1 MAKRQGKVAQAK
13 TGIVAQL
20 PRACSDETAAVE
32 FLEAQRWSET
42 GPHCPHC
49 GDTDVY
55 KMKDRAT
62 GERNKRFLWLCKG
75 CRKQY
80 TVRVGSVY
88 EDSAIPLRHWCY
100 GFWAASASKKGVS
113 SKQIQ
118 RMTGLSYKSALFMM
132 HRIRFAMTPDF
143 AVAPKLSG
151 TIEADET
158 YIGGLDKNRHMRDRH
173 HKTGPWDKAT
183 VVAMVERGGN
193 IRSMHVPDV
202 NMHNVGAIIRANVRP
217 SASTLMTDEPSL
229 YRTVGPEF
237 AGGHHMVSHRQKEYA
252 RGHVTTNSIESAFS
266 LLKRGL
272 YGTFH
277 SVSRKHLHR
286 YLAEFDFRYNARKID
301 DGERTAIAIRSA
313 SGKRLRYKE
322 QIAR

>member
-1 MAKRQGKVAQAK
+1 MG
-13 TGIVAQL
+13 
-20 PRACSDETAAVE
+20 AC
-32 FLEAQRWSET
+32 
-42 GPHCPHC
+42 CPHC

-55 KMKDRAT
+55 KMKDRKTA
-62 GERNKRFLWLCKG
+62 ERNKRFLWLCNG

-80 TVRVGSVY
+80 TVRVGTVF
-88 EDSAIPLRHWCY
+88 EDSRIPLRHWCY
-100 GFWAASASKKGVS
+100 GFWAAAASKKGIS

-132 HRIRFAMTPDF
+132 HRIRFAMTPDLKT
-143 AVAPKLSG
+143 ARKLTG

-158 YIGGLDKNRHMRDRH
+158 YIGGQAKNRHASALKQRR
-173 HKTGPWDKAT
+173 GGWDKAT
-183 VVAMVERGGN
+183 VIAMVERGGN
-193 IRSMHVPDV
+193 IRSWHVPDV
-202 NMHNVGAIIRANVRP
+202 NMHNVGAIIRANVNP
-217 SASTLMTDEPSL
+217 SASTLMTDETSL

-237 AGGHHMVSHRQKEYA
+237 AGGHHSVSHRKKEYV

-286 YLAEFDFRYNARKID
+286 YLGEFDFRYNARKIE
-301 DGERTAIAIRSA
+301 DGERAAMAIRSA
-313 SGKRLRYKE
+313 NGKRLTYAE
-322 QIAR
+322 QIGQTETKTA